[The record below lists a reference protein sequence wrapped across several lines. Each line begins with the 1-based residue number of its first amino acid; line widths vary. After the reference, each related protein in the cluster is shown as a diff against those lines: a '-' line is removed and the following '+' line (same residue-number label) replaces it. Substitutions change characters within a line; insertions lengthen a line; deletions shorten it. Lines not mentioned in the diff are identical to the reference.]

1 MLGTPFDFDFLERF
15 KIPLKRFAAGEKIFL
30 EEDPGDYMYLVVEG
44 KVSIVTYGTVLE
56 NVGLHG
62 IFGELAL
69 IDSAPRSAA
78 ALAAE
83 ATEVALINRDTFLE
97 LQTVQDAAPS
107 FTHVH
112 LLVDN
117 LDATIAQLRQAGLP
131 SVARNVTTP
140 GTISEAGLAA
150 GSNVRNAN
158 IIDPNGLRLELNEWS
173 AESLP
178 KRAADSWTGN

>member
-15 KIPLKRFAAGEKIFL
+15 KIPLKRYAAGEKIFL

-69 IDSAPRSAA
+69 IDNAPRSAA

-83 ATEVALINRDTFLE
+83 PTEVALISRDTFLE
-97 LQTVQDAAPS
+97 LVRANPAFSLYVMRQ
-107 FTHVH
+107 
-112 LLVDN
+112 L
-117 LDATIAQLRQAGLP
+117 ATRIR
-131 SVARNVTTP
+131 RMNK
-140 GTISEAGLAA
+140 
-150 GSNVRNAN
+150 
-158 IIDPNGLRLELNEWS
+158 
-173 AESLP
+173 SL
-178 KRAADSWTGN
+178 

>member
-1 MLGTPFDFDFLERF
+1 MLGAPFDFDFLERF
-15 KIPLKRFAAGEKIFL
+15 KIPLKRYAAGEKIFL

-83 ATEVALINRDTFLE
+83 PSEVALINRDTFLE
-97 LQTVQDAAPS
+97 LVRANPAFS
-107 FTHVH
+107 LYVM
-112 LLVDN
+112 
-117 LDATIAQLRQAGLP
+117 RQ
-131 SVARNVTTP
+131 
-140 GTISEAGLAA
+140 LAA
-150 GSNVRNAN
+150 RIRRMNK
-158 IIDPNGLRLELNEWS
+158 
-173 AESLP
+173 SL
-178 KRAADSWTGN
+178 